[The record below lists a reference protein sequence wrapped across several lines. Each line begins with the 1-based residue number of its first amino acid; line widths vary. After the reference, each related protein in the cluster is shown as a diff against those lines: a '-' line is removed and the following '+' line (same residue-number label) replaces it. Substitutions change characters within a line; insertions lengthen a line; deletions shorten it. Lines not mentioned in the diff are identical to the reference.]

1 MHKMRKKCAKNARE
15 CDKDAQKM
23 ASQKVPQIAK
33 AQWRRTLAVGAP
45 PRVHE
50 GELRQLETGEL
61 VRALARASP
70 GDEDV
75 PVTRGTRA

>member
-1 MHKMRKKCAKNARE
+1 MQDVRANL
-15 CDKDAQKM
+15 
-23 ASQKVPQIAK
+23 

-45 PRVHE
+45 PRVGE

-75 PVTRGTRA
+75 PAILCKHMPDTGLVADTNEPRKSRV